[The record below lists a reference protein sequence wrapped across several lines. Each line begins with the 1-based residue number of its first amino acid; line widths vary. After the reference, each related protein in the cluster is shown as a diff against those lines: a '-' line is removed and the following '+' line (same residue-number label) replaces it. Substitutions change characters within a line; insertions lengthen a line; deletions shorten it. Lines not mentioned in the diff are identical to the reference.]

1 MAQEANIISY
11 DGSQPTEVVESQ
23 QAAEREAL
31 EIGEMLE
38 EGQRRTEFY
47 AGKFKSIEQ
56 LEQGYLELQSKLGN
70 PTSTPE
76 PTPPQ

>member
-23 QAAEREAL
+23 QAAEQESL

-38 EGQRRTEFY
+38 EGQRRSEFY

-56 LEQGYLELQSKLGN
+56 L
-70 PTSTPE
+70 
-76 PTPPQ
+76 